1 MNVRRSLSSIEK
13 DKILEQIN
21 RQEELAELEAQREFD
36 KILSEIYQ
44 EQSNE

>member
-1 MNVRRSLSSIEK
+1 MNIRRPLSSLEQ
-13 DKILEQIN
+13 DKILTQIN
-21 RQEELAELEAQREFD
+21 REEELAELEAQREFD